1 MGAPSARDVR
11 TGSTTH
17 DGAVEGPT
25 AELDDDRGRL
35 TGSVP
40 ALASVVIASE
50 MVMVAEAVAASLAH
64 HGFAATRMRWPTENR
79 KPGRQ
84 AAAHLGQQGGL
95 LICDFESWERLQ
107 AAWLLITR
115 APLRWVVLTRAPKG
129 PTWGAVLEA
138 GACLVL
144 PSTTGLEAVCR
155 AVDAAA
161 AGAVHTEP
169 HEQEELV
176 RLWAE
181 LLDRRAIVNRQ
192 IASLTPR
199 EHEVLTMLHAG
210 DRIARIAQL
219 LGVSP
224 VTVRSQVKAV
234 LRKLD
239 VNSQLGAVAAL
250 DELRALEPWG

>member
-1 MGAPSARDVR
+1 
-11 TGSTTH
+11 
-17 DGAVEGPT
+17 VEAPT
-25 AELDDDRGRL
+25 AELDDVRGRL
-35 TGSVP
+35 AGSVP
-40 ALASVVIASE
+40 ALPSVVITSE
-50 MVMVAEAVAASLAH
+50 LDMVAEAVAVGLAH
-64 HGFAATRMRWPTENR
+64 RGFAATRMRWPTEQR
-79 KPGRQ
+79 KPGRL
-84 AAAHLGQQGGL
+84 AAASAGQRGGL
-95 LICDFESWERLQ
+95 LISDFDTWERLQ

-115 APLRWVVLTRAPKG
+115 APLRWVVLTRAPRG

-155 AVDAAA
+155 AVDGAAS
-161 AGAVHTEP
+161 GAVHMEP
-169 HEQEELV
+169 REQEELV
-176 RLWAE
+176 RLWTE
-181 LLDRRAIVNRQ
+181 LLDRRAMVHRR

>member
-1 MGAPSARDVR
+1 M
-11 TGSTTH
+11 
-17 DGAVEGPT
+17 
-25 AELDDDRGRL
+25 
-35 TGSVP
+35 
-40 ALASVVIASE
+40 
-50 MVMVAEAVAASLAH
+50 
-64 HGFAATRMRWPTENR
+64 
-79 KPGRQ
+79 
-84 AAAHLGQQGGL
+84 GQQGGL
-95 LICDFESWERLQ
+95 LICDFDSWERLR

-155 AVDAAA
+155 AVDGAAS
-161 AGAVHTEP
+161 GTVHMEP

-181 LLDRRAIVNRQ
+181 LLDRREMVNRQ